1 MRKEGKGQMEQSERS
16 KLLGTMPMG
25 KLVPKISLPIMF
37 SMIVQALYNI
47 VDSIFVAK
55 FHEKALT
62 AVSLAFPLQVL
73 SVAVGVGIG
82 VGMNSLIS
90 RKLGEHRHEEALR
103 AANNGLFLLLMGFVP
118 FLIIGLT
125 AVGPFYRLF
134 TQDEEIFRYGTEY
147 LSIVMTYS
155 AGFFLMIGMERLL
168 QATGN
173 TMFSMATQLTGAVV
187 NIILDPILI
196 FGYLGFPAMGAA
208 GAAIATVVGQFAG
221 FGLGL
226 WMNQTRNRELKLDI
240 RGFRPEGQVMK
251 NILVVGFPS
260 IIMQSIGSLL
270 TVLLNLILIAYG
282 AIAVNVLGIYFKLQ
296 SFVFMPVF
304 GLSSGLVAIVG
315 YNFGARNKKRV
326 YEAVRTALT
335 YAVSIMTLGTVL
347 FMAAPELLLKMFEA
361 GDSQELL
368 RIGVPALRI
377 ISLHFIFAACGIVL
391 STVFQAVGKGG
402 YSLLCSVVRQLAA
415 LLPFAWLLSALWGL
429 EAIWWCFLISE
440 TMSLVLCLYLYR
452 RVVRR
457 TIDPLTRA

>member
-25 KLVPKISLPIMF
+25 KLVPRISLPIMF

-134 TQDEEIFRYGTEY
+134 TQDEEIFRYGMEY
-147 LSIVMTYS
+147 LPIVMTYS
-155 AGFFLMIGMERLL
+155 AGFFLMIGMERML

-326 YEAVRTALT
+326 YDAVRTALT
-335 YAVSIMTLGTVL
+335 YAVSIMALGTVL

-377 ISLHFIFAACGIVL
+377 ISLHFLFAACDIVL
-391 STVFQAVGKGG
+391 STVFQAVGKGM

-429 EAIWWCFLISE
+429 GAVWWCFLISE

-457 TIDPLTRA
+457 TIEPLTRA